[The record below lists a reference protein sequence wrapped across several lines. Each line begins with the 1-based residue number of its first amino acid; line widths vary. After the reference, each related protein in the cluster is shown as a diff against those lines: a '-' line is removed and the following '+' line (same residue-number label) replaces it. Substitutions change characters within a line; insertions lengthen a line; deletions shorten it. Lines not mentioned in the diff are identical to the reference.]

1 MYMGLEN
8 PHIHNRAEI
17 FKNDLDKIMQW
28 ASKWK
33 TEFNEGTTELV
44 NITRNKNYQFQSLNF
59 RWTILEDSHSLFFL
73 LFFILSIVR
82 VYTFFCSFLYG
93 ALCPGSC

>member
-8 PHIHNRAEI
+8 PHIHIRAEI
-17 FKNDLDKIMQW
+17 LNNDLDKIMQW

-59 RWTILEDSHSLFFL
+59 RWTILEDNHSHKHVLGNR
-73 LFFILSIVR
+73 LSKQ
-82 VYTFFCSFLYG
+82 L
-93 ALCPGSC
+93 